1 MRRCRAASGRAFPV
15 DIRLRVM
22 DAIRKIIPDPIAM
35 KCSRSSERPTIDPA
49 IWRVGSSPDEKT
61 VGASTKAKKIKPPS
75 QTTSESSIRNLKNAM
90 GEIIR
95 RNQLN
100 QLSTGRTI
108 AVTYSFVHNCLP
120 SSFPIGLEEIS
131 HMHMQHSLTA
141 VDVNF
146 VSLQAAV
153 FCVQCELLSENNT
166 PRCLAC
172 GSGAVLSLSRV
183 LGGSLRTQQTA
194 HLIADAELDRL
205 VRSLLYTVPNSAPQV
220 AEFDEYRRE
229 DEENAVEL
237 RGIATGIATVS
248 TRHRMR
254 PRHHGPVAM
263 PHPLM
268 NAGEIDLEPGI
279 SIIAEKA
286 QALTGATGAAIAL
299 RRGNEIV
306 CRARTGRTA
315 PDIGVRLQT
324 DSGLSA
330 ECVRTGEV
338 LMCNDAE
345 SNPRVDW
352 ATCRRM
358 GVRSILVAPLRH
370 FRRTLGVFEVLS
382 STPHAFDNNDVATM
396 QFLSGMMVAAISR
409 LSSLQPAPPIASGE

>member
-1 MRRCRAASGRAFPV
+1 
-15 DIRLRVM
+15 
-22 DAIRKIIPDPIAM
+22 
-35 KCSRSSERPTIDPA
+35 
-49 IWRVGSSPDEKT
+49 
-61 VGASTKAKKIKPPS
+61 
-75 QTTSESSIRNLKNAM
+75 
-90 GEIIR
+90 
-95 RNQLN
+95 
-100 QLSTGRTI
+100 
-108 AVTYSFVHNCLP
+108 
-120 SSFPIGLEEIS
+120 
-131 HMHMQHSLTA
+131 MQRSLTA
-141 VDVNF
+141 TDVNF
-146 VSLQAAV
+146 FSLQSAI

-166 PRCLAC
+166 PQCLAC

-183 LGGSLRTQQTA
+183 FGGSLRGQQTA

-205 VRSLLYTVPNSAPQV
+205 VRSLLYTVPLAAAFGRDHNDRISDDRTSDDRISNDRTGDDRTTEDHVLHSPSA
-220 AEFDEYRRE
+220 
-229 DEENAVEL
+229 
-237 RGIATGIATVS
+237 

-254 PRHHGPVAM
+254 PRHHSAISVQ
-263 PHPLM
+263 HTLL
-268 NAGEIDLEPGI
+268 NAGDIDLEPGI

-324 DSGLSA
+324 DTGLSA

-338 LMCNDAE
+338 LLCNDAD
-345 SNPRVDW
+345 SNSRVDS
-352 ATCRRM
+352 ASCRRM

-396 QFLSGMMVAAISR
+396 QFLSGMMVATISR
-409 LSSLQPAPPIASGE
+409 LSSLQPAPPLASGD

>member
-1 MRRCRAASGRAFPV
+1 
-15 DIRLRVM
+15 
-22 DAIRKIIPDPIAM
+22 
-35 KCSRSSERPTIDPA
+35 
-49 IWRVGSSPDEKT
+49 
-61 VGASTKAKKIKPPS
+61 
-75 QTTSESSIRNLKNAM
+75 
-90 GEIIR
+90 
-95 RNQLN
+95 
-100 QLSTGRTI
+100 
-108 AVTYSFVHNCLP
+108 
-120 SSFPIGLEEIS
+120 
-131 HMHMQHSLTA
+131 MQRSLTA
-141 VDVNF
+141 TDVNF
-146 VSLQAAV
+146 LSLQSAI

-166 PRCLAC
+166 PQCLAC

-183 LGGSLRTQQTA
+183 FGGSLRGQQTA

-205 VRSLLYTVPNSAPQV
+205 VRSLLYTVPQV
-220 AEFDEYRRE
+220 AATGEEQSDEYL
-229 DEENAVEL
+229 VEFPAA
-237 RGIATGIATVS
+237 ATLS
-248 TRHRMR
+248 NFHRAR
-254 PRHHGPVAM
+254 PRHHHQGPVSA
-263 PHPLM
+263 PQALI

-286 QALTGATGAAIAL
+286 QTLTGATGAAIAL

-338 LMCNDAE
+338 LLCNDAE

-352 ATCRRM
+352 ASCRRM

-409 LSSLQPAPPIASGE
+409 LSSLQPAAPLASGE

>member
-1 MRRCRAASGRAFPV
+1 
-15 DIRLRVM
+15 
-22 DAIRKIIPDPIAM
+22 
-35 KCSRSSERPTIDPA
+35 
-49 IWRVGSSPDEKT
+49 
-61 VGASTKAKKIKPPS
+61 
-75 QTTSESSIRNLKNAM
+75 
-90 GEIIR
+90 
-95 RNQLN
+95 
-100 QLSTGRTI
+100 
-108 AVTYSFVHNCLP
+108 
-120 SSFPIGLEEIS
+120 
-131 HMHMQHSLTA
+131 MQRSLTA
-141 VDVNF
+141 TDVNF
-146 VSLQAAV
+146 VSLQSAV

-183 LGGSLRTQQTA
+183 LGGSLRGQQTA

-205 VRSLLYTVPNSAPQV
+205 VRSLLYTVPQV
-220 AEFDEYRRE
+220 AEGDEHHDGRRIG
-229 DEENAVEL
+229 ENQVEL
-237 RGIATGIATVS
+237 PAAATFS
-248 TRHRMR
+248 PRHRMR
-254 PRHHGPVAM
+254 PRHHGAVSA
-263 PHPLM
+263 PHALINVQEI

-286 QALTGATGAAIAL
+286 QTLTGATGAAIAL

-338 LMCNDAE
+338 LLCHDAE
-345 SNPRVDW
+345 SNSRVDW
-352 ATCRRM
+352 ASCRRM
-358 GVRSILVAPLRH
+358 GVRSILVAPLQH

-409 LSSLQPAPPIASGE
+409 LSSLQPAPPAAAGE

>member
-1 MRRCRAASGRAFPV
+1 MQ
-15 DIRLRVM
+15 
-22 DAIRKIIPDPIAM
+22 
-35 KCSRSSERPTIDPA
+35 RS
-49 IWRVGSSPDEKT
+49 
-61 VGASTKAKKIKPPS
+61 
-75 QTTSESSIRNLKNAM
+75 
-90 GEIIR
+90 
-95 RNQLN
+95 
-100 QLSTGRTI
+100 LSAT
-108 AVTYSFVHNCLP
+108 
-120 SSFPIGLEEIS
+120 
-131 HMHMQHSLTA
+131 
-141 VDVNF
+141 DVNF
-146 VSLQAAV
+146 VSLQSAV
-153 FCVQCELLSENNT
+153 FCVQCEMLSDNNT

-183 LGGSLRTQQTA
+183 LGGSLRGNQTA

-205 VRSLLYTVPNSAPQV
+205 VRSLLYSVPNSVPQV
-220 AEFDEYRRE
+220 AEAGENQDELP
-229 DEENAVEL
+229 AA
-237 RGIATGIATVS
+237 ATFS

-254 PRHHGPVAM
+254 PRHHGTLAV
-263 PHPLM
+263 PHTLL

-286 QALTGATGAAIAL
+286 QVLTGATGAAIAL

-338 LMCNDAE
+338 LLCHDAE
-345 SNPRVDW
+345 SNPGVDW

-370 FRRTLGVFEVLS
+370 FRQPIGVFEVLS

-396 QFLSGMMVAAISR
+396 QFLSGMMVATISR
-409 LSSLQPAPPIASGE
+409 LSSLQPAPPVALSE

>member
-1 MRRCRAASGRAFPV
+1 
-15 DIRLRVM
+15 
-22 DAIRKIIPDPIAM
+22 
-35 KCSRSSERPTIDPA
+35 
-49 IWRVGSSPDEKT
+49 
-61 VGASTKAKKIKPPS
+61 
-75 QTTSESSIRNLKNAM
+75 
-90 GEIIR
+90 
-95 RNQLN
+95 
-100 QLSTGRTI
+100 
-108 AVTYSFVHNCLP
+108 
-120 SSFPIGLEEIS
+120 
-131 HMHMQHSLTA
+131 MQRSLTA
-141 VDVNF
+141 TDVNF
-146 VSLQAAV
+146 LSLQSAI
-153 FCVQCELLSENNT
+153 FCVQCELLSANNT
-166 PRCLAC
+166 PQCLAC

-183 LGGSLRTQQTA
+183 LGGSLRGQQTA

-205 VRSLLYTVPNSAPQV
+205 VRSLLYTVPQV
-220 AEFDEYRRE
+220 AEARENQDEHYIGARPMK
-229 DEENAVEL
+229 
-237 RGIATGIATVS
+237 VS
-248 TRHRMR
+248 AAITSIRHRMR
-254 PRHHGPVAM
+254 PRHHGSASM
-263 PHPLM
+263 PHVLI

-286 QALTGATGAAIAL
+286 QTLTGATGAAIAL

-338 LMCNDAE
+338 LLCNDAE

-352 ATCRRM
+352 ASCRRM

-396 QFLSGMMVAAISR
+396 QFLSGMMVATISR
-409 LSSLQPAPPIASGE
+409 LSSLQPRLTGASEE

>member
-1 MRRCRAASGRAFPV
+1 MQRSMTAA
-15 DIRLRVM
+15 
-22 DAIRKIIPDPIAM
+22 
-35 KCSRSSERPTIDPA
+35 
-49 IWRVGSSPDEKT
+49 
-61 VGASTKAKKIKPPS
+61 
-75 QTTSESSIRNLKNAM
+75 
-90 GEIIR
+90 
-95 RNQLN
+95 
-100 QLSTGRTI
+100 
-108 AVTYSFVHNCLP
+108 
-120 SSFPIGLEEIS
+120 
-131 HMHMQHSLTA
+131 
-141 VDVNF
+141 DVSF
-146 VSLQAAV
+146 VSLQTAI
-153 FCVQCELLSENNT
+153 FCVQCELLSDNNT

-183 LGGSLRTQQTA
+183 LGGSLRGQQTA

-205 VRSLLYTVPNSAPQV
+205 VRSLLYTVPQV
-220 AEFDEYRRE
+220 AETGENRDEYRI
-229 DEENAVEL
+229 EENQSAPP
-237 RGIATGIATVS
+237 AASNFS

-254 PRHHGPVAM
+254 PRHHGSVSV
-263 PHPLM
+263 PHPM
-268 NAGEIDLEPGI
+268 VHTAEINAGEIDLEPGI

-286 QALTGATGAAIAL
+286 QVLTGATGAAIAL
-299 RRGNEIV
+299 RRGSEIV

-338 LMCNDAE
+338 LLCHDAE

-352 ATCRRM
+352 ASCRRM

-396 QFLSGMMVAAISR
+396 QFLSGMMVATISR
-409 LSSLQPAPPIASGE
+409 LSSLQPAGPVASGE

>member
-1 MRRCRAASGRAFPV
+1 MQGSLKAA
-15 DIRLRVM
+15 
-22 DAIRKIIPDPIAM
+22 
-35 KCSRSSERPTIDPA
+35 
-49 IWRVGSSPDEKT
+49 
-61 VGASTKAKKIKPPS
+61 
-75 QTTSESSIRNLKNAM
+75 
-90 GEIIR
+90 
-95 RNQLN
+95 
-100 QLSTGRTI
+100 
-108 AVTYSFVHNCLP
+108 
-120 SSFPIGLEEIS
+120 
-131 HMHMQHSLTA
+131 
-141 VDVNF
+141 DVNF
-146 VSLQAAV
+146 ISLQSAV
-153 FCVQCELLSENNT
+153 FCVQCELLSQNNT

-172 GSGAVLSLSRV
+172 GSAAVLSLSRV
-183 LGGSLRTQQTA
+183 LGGSLRGQQTA

-205 VRSLLYTVPNSAPQV
+205 VRSLLYTVPQV
-220 AEFDEYRRE
+220 AEIGEDQDEYRIG
-229 DEENAVEL
+229 ENCIEL
-237 RGIATGIATVS
+237 PAAATFS
-248 TRHRMR
+248 PRHRMR
-254 PRHHGPVAM
+254 PRHHGALPA
-263 PHPLM
+263 PHPLL

-286 QALTGATGAAIAL
+286 QTLTGATGAAIAL

-338 LMCNDAE
+338 LLCDDAE

-396 QFLSGMMVAAISR
+396 QFLSGMMVATISR
-409 LSSLQPAPPIASGE
+409 LSSLQPAPPAASGE